1 MVYGGVSVLFYFP
14 NIFLMDTYSNVFFS
28 NLLIPGSIREVAKQ
42 FLRCV
47 LIKLAPNGIFS
58 ELFRSS
64 LKGKKSTLHRS
75 YWCLISTDGAFMPI
89 SSHNWSFTV

>member
-1 MVYGGVSVLFYFP
+1 MIYGVVSILLYFP

-64 LKGKKSTLHRS
+64 LKGEKSTLLRLH
-75 YWCLISTDGAFMPI
+75 W
-89 SSHNWSFTV
+89 

>member
-1 MVYGGVSVLFYFP
+1 MF
-14 NIFLMDTYSNVFFS
+14 SNV
-28 NLLIPGSIREVAKQ
+28 LIPGSIREVSKQ

-64 LKGKKSTLHRS
+64 LKGKITTTAEHYAVSVFWRLLEEVERQ
-75 YWCLISTDGAFMPI
+75 
-89 SSHNWSFTV
+89 TVMVSLAV

>member
-1 MVYGGVSVLFYFP
+1 MS
-14 NIFLMDTYSNVFFS
+14 IFS
-28 NLLIPGSIREVAKQ
+28 NLLIPGSIREVSKQ

>member
-1 MVYGGVSVLFYFP
+1 MTFFGVLTIVVFIRFFSQCCIDVFIDSIITIITVSCIY
-14 NIFLMDTYSNVFFS
+14 FFS

-64 LKGKKSTLHRS
+64 LKGNKTQM
-75 YWCLISTDGAFMPI
+75 CAAFARL
-89 SSHNWSFTV
+89 